1 MIQMITPR
9 AASDMMVQTRQMIFL
24 GRVRKHQQRLRG
36 AAARQPT
43 GDASLSASSCIGVKD
58 DITRKEDGVEF
69 GWQRRL
75 LQR

>member
-9 AASDMMVQTRQMIFL
+9 AASESMVQMRQVIFL

-43 GDASLSASSCIGVKD
+43 GDEESL
-58 DITRKEDGVEF
+58 
-69 GWQRRL
+69 
-75 LQR
+75 